1 MSRIR
6 LIGALSISVALIGG
20 AMWFRFVRTN
30 PSSAHIVSIPEI
42 KQFSSEDTS
51 LEDFF
56 NTNAQFSTASTTP
69 LSQTDLVARQLF
81 SDYIELTSKGKPSS
95 EKLNSLAGKYAESI
109 LSATPPIRVEG
120 HQIIILPNSE
130 ENLSRYGQSVA
141 AIRDKYKNLIERQF
155 REGDTGDINSPT
167 FKTFI
172 SAAGKLYMASANELL
187 VVGAPAS
194 LAENHKALVNNYFGS
209 ALAME
214 ALANAT
220 VDPVSAYAAMN
231 TQAKNTAEEADL
243 FLNIQMTMIA
253 NGIIFERGI

>member
-6 LIGALSISVALIGG
+6 LIGAFSISVALIGG
-20 AMWFRFVRTN
+20 AIWFRFVRTN
-30 PSSAHIVSIPEI
+30 PSSAHIVSVPEI

-56 NTNAQFSTASTTP
+56 NTDAQLSTASTTP

-81 SDYIELTSKGKPSS
+81 SDYIGLTSKGKPSS
-95 EKLNSLAGKYAESI
+95 EELNALAGKYAESI
-109 LSATPPIRVEG
+109 LGTTPPARVEEN
-120 HQIIILPNSE
+120 QIVILPNSM

-141 AIRDKYKNLIERQF
+141 AIRDKYKNLIERQY
-155 REGDTGDINSPT
+155 RESDISNINSPA

-172 SAAGKLYMASANELL
+172 SAAGKLYRASANEFL
-187 VVGAPAS
+187 VVGVPAS

-214 ALANAT
+214 ALANVTA
-220 VDPVSAYAAMN
+220 DPVSAYAAMN
-231 TQAKNTAEEADL
+231 TQAKNTAEETNL
-243 FLNIQMTMIA
+243 LLNIQMTMIA